1 MKDRVKQVM
10 AKTFNIPISDIADD
24 AEINTLASWD
34 SLSHMI
40 LMLELEAEFGVSIP
54 TEKMTTLISLDL
66 IDAFLEE
73 NGVQAGNEDPEG
85 LVKK

>member
-10 AKTFNIPISDIADD
+10 ATTFNIPTSDIADD
-24 AEINTLASWD
+24 AEINALASWD

-40 LMLELEAEFGVSIP
+40 LMLELESEFGVSIP

-73 NGVQAGNEDPEG
+73 SGVQAGNEDPEG